1 MKEFKEYSEKE
12 KSIFKAIMDLLNQG
26 FGIHELKVSD
36 IAVAAGIG
44 KGTVYEYFTTK
55 GEIIRQ
61 AVSYYVY
68 KEYEAFTAI
77 ISEEYSFE
85 DMISNLLNH
94 MVDMLKTRFSS
105 LLFMVVSLGETDI
118 KQLIREDRALFT
130 EIRSGMNEFIT
141 EIYKIG
147 RKEKVI
153 GDNVT
158 AEDCRL
164 VLNGILSSFTN
175 EVIFM
180 RNKPL
185 ITGIESSVELSTDD
199 ICKERLIDED
209 SLAALKDRTVR
220 LILKALR

>member
-1 MKEFKEYSEKE
+1 M
-12 KSIFKAIMDLLNQG
+12 
-26 FGIHELKVSD
+26 
-36 IAVAAGIG
+36 
-44 KGTVYEYFTTK
+44 
-55 GEIIRQ
+55 
-61 AVSYYVY
+61 Y

>member
-1 MKEFKEYSEKE
+1 MIKEYSEKE
-12 KSIFKAIMDLLNQG
+12 KSIFKGIMELLNQG

-105 LLFMVVSLGETDI
+105 LLHGSKSGRNRYKAIDS
-118 KQLIREDRALFT
+118 EDRA
-130 EIRSGMNEFIT
+130 
-141 EIYKIG
+141 
-147 RKEKVI
+147 
-153 GDNVT
+153 
-158 AEDCRL
+158 
-164 VLNGILSSFTN
+164 
-175 EVIFM
+175 
-180 RNKPL
+180 PL
-185 ITGIESSVELSTDD
+185 PKYARYE
-199 ICKERLIDED
+199 
-209 SLAALKDRTVR
+209 
-220 LILKALR
+220 